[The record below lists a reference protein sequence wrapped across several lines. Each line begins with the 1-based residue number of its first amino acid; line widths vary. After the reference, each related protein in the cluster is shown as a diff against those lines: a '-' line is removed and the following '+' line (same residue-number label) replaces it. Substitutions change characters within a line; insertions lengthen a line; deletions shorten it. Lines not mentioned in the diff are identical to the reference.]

1 MRDIGRNYEE
11 IAKFERKFLN
21 ICTDVN
27 YFFKNSFFARSF
39 LKCWNTTSASFLQ
52 NLSILKNVFPH
63 ITMCRHLKPKIFCY
77 FSQVG
82 VLCSFS
88 AGII

>member
-39 LKCWNTTSASFLQ
+39 
-52 NLSILKNVFPH
+52 
-63 ITMCRHLKPKIFCY
+63 
-77 FSQVG
+77 
-82 VLCSFS
+82 
-88 AGII
+88 